1 MLIFLLLLCALVVI
15 ILLIQFTLYSRSLH
29 KELSANTALTEKGP
43 VKKCTNTSLT
53 EERDATLQPLR
64 ATDMQ
69 R

>member
-1 MLIFLLLLCALVVI
+1 MLVFLLLLCALVVI
-15 ILLIQFTLYSRSLH
+15 ILLIQFTLYSRSLR

-43 VKKCTNTSLT
+43 VIKCNNISLA
-53 EERDATLQPLR
+53 EERDATLQPLP